1 MTRSS
6 PDFATPANCAC
17 FSVRRAARALT
28 QRYEAALKPVGLTSS
43 QFTLL
48 AKLKGLGHVTQS
60 TLADAVGA
68 DRTTLTRG
76 LQRLERDGLV
86 AVEEG
91 GDDRRERI
99 VALTPAGARKFAT
112 ALPLWRIA
120 QANTVARLGEKD
132 AAHLLALLTKAAAI

>member
-1 MTRSS
+1 VLFRS
-6 PDFATPANCAC
+6 
-17 FSVRRAARALT
+17 
-28 QRYEAALKPVGLTSS
+28 
-43 QFTLL
+43 
-48 AKLKGLGHVTQS
+48 LGHVTQS